1 MSTKSKTLNLVH
13 IAMFAVIIAVC
24 SWIAIPTTI
33 PFTLQT
39 FGIFVTIGMLGGKR
53 GTAAVLVYILLGIVG
68 IPVFAEFTSGPGVI
82 LLPSGGY
89 LIGFIF
95 TALVMW
101 GMEKLSKKKWM
112 LPLSMV
118 IGLIVCY
125 TFGTVW
131 FMILYAKTAE
141 AVSLWTALMWC
152 VVPFILPDAIKIFLA
167 VIICNRFKKVIKL

>member
-1 MSTKSKTLNLVH
+1 MTKTKTLDLVY

-39 FGIFVTIGMLGGKR
+39 FGIFITMGMLGGKR
-53 GTAAVLVYILLGIVG
+53 GFFSVLVYILLGVIG

-101 GMEKLSKKKWM
+101 GMEKLSKKNWM

-118 IGLIVCY
+118 VGLIVCY

-152 VVPFILPDAIKIFLA
+152 VIPFILPDAIKISLA
-167 VIICNRFKKVIKL
+167 VMLCKRLKKVIKL

>member
-1 MSTKSKTLNLVH
+1 MAKTKTLDLVY

-39 FGIFVTIGMLGGKR
+39 FGIFITMGMLGGKR
-53 GTAAVLVYILLGIVG
+53 GFFSVLIYILLGVIG

-118 IGLIVCY
+118 VGLIVCY

-152 VVPFILPDAIKIFLA
+152 VIPFILPDAIKISLA